1 MVAGKKKQSP
11 AEPEPR
17 VRIGP
22 DPIVNADGTLSE
34 KAERFVWAYV
44 GTSRF
49 NATGAAREVGYTD
62 PEQAGWRLKKVVE
75 VRARID
81 ELLEAETLNDK
92 EVLRE
97 LTAVATAPTT
107 HFMQVTKVDEETGT
121 LQVRQDYGSKL
132 KALELLGKNR
142 GLFGDK
148 LTLTGADGGA
158 LQIEV
163 VYEQGTAPAPST
175 PPVTG

>member
-1 MVAGKKKQSP
+1 MVGREKLVRDDGSLNDR
-11 AEPEPR
+11 AEKFAR
-17 VRIGP
+17 
-22 DPIVNADGTLSE
+22 
-34 KAERFVWAYV
+34 AYV
-44 GTSRF
+44 GEARF
-49 NATGAAREVGYTD
+49 NATEAARIVGYAD
-62 PEQAGWRLKKVVE
+62 PQERGWQLKANAGI
-75 VRARID
+75 RARID

>member
-1 MVAGKKKQSP
+1 MAGKKKQSP

-81 ELLEAETLNDK
+81 ELLEAETLSDR
-92 EVLRE
+92 EVLHE
-97 LTAVATAPTT
+97 LATMAKAPTT
-107 HFMQVTKVDEETGT
+107 HFMQVMKVDEETGT
-121 LQVRQDYGSKL
+121 LQVRQDYSAKV
-132 KALELLGKNR
+132 KALELLGKNYKLFTEKQEVSGPNGG
-142 GLFGDK
+142 GLM
-148 LTLTGADGGA
+148 
-158 LQIEV
+158 IEV
-163 VYEQGTAPAPST
+163 VYEQGTAPSSST
-175 PPVTG
+175 P